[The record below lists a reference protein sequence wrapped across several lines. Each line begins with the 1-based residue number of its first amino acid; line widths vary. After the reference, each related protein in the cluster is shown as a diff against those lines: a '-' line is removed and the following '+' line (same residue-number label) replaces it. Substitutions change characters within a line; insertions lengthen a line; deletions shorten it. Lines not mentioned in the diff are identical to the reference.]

1 MLHTTAD
8 RRITAPFPDGP
19 GWTPVE
25 DCGQT
30 SGPVVA
36 TTLRCRRVV
45 EGEFLFY
52 LAKDYSVPR
61 DQITDAET
69 LTRQVFVKTYERM
82 FSQVRYDRISSAQAH
97 GVTWVEAGIQ
107 MVHPR
112 LGALA
117 KLERVAT
124 VDNHVLIISL
134 EGAQADV
141 ARHWP
146 TSGEAWMNGVRFAR
160 LATPPAP

>member
-8 RRITAPFPDGP
+8 RLITAPLPAEP

-30 SGPVVA
+30 AGPAVA
-36 TTLRCRRVV
+36 TTLKCRRVV

-61 DQITDAET
+61 DQITDADT
-69 LTRQVFVKTYERM
+69 LTRQVFIRTYERM
-82 FSQVRYDRISSAQAH
+82 FSQVRYDRISSAQAL

-117 KLERVAT
+117 KLERVTT
-124 VDNHVLIISL
+124 VDDHVLIVSI

-141 ARHWP
+141 ARHWA
-146 TSGEAWMNGVRFAR
+146 TSGAAWMNGVRFAR
-160 LATPPAP
+160 LPAAP